1 MYPFQE
7 NLHLS
12 PHLPVDAAGS
22 NKQESFFSPSLLAIS
37 WKRQLKQRRTSLK
50 QRRERVGKQNPT
62 AFVALLSLGM
72 RPGPEKRMV
81 IEDCSFG
88 RLLGIIPVCPSG
100 SLAFA

>member
-37 WKRQLKQRRTSLK
+37 WKRQLKQRKISLK

-62 AFVALLSLGM
+62 AVGSTAQ
-72 RPGPEKRMV
+72 PGDEVRAREKSSNR
-81 IEDCSFG
+81 G
-88 RLLGIIPVCPSG
+88 L
-100 SLAFA
+100 